1 MNTSNKLTLSILIP
15 TYNRKKEF
23 ERLFERLYSKFSNN
37 PYFEIVVACSSP
49 EYMPT
54 VTNKWFMKGVWN
66 VTCLNTKGYTREQNY
81 LKGLSHCRGKYTLIV
96 EDDDIV
102 DTETI
107 YTFVY
112 EHLVNNPDVD
122 LFVYS
127 LMKSGQSCI
136 IPETKSVSNIEFLTT
151 FNSFRWGKCI
161 TNTSVLKKALYN
173 LWVVNKETDILH
185 SLLRDV
191 TTICVSDYKLVLA
204 K

>member
-1 MNTSNKLTLSILIP
+1 MNTSKKLTLSILIP
-15 TYNRKKEF
+15 AYNRKKEF

-54 VTNKWFMKGVWN
+54 VTNKWSMKGVWN
-66 VTCLNTKGYTREQNY
+66 VTCLNTNGYTKEQNY

-112 EHLVNNPDVD
+112 EHLENNPDTD

-127 LMKSGQSCI
+127 LMHSGQSCI
-136 IPETKSVSNIEFLTT
+136 MPETKIQSKDEFLTT
-151 FNSFRWGKCI
+151 FNSFQWGRFI
-161 TNTSVLKKALYN
+161 TKTSVLKKALYN
-173 LWVVNKETDILH
+173 LWVVKKETDVLY
-185 SLLRDV
+185 SLSRDV
-191 TTICVSDYKLVLA
+191 TTVCVSDYKLVFA